1 MPTVLIVDDDDNQRL
16 LYREE
21 LTMEG
26 YDIIEASNGPDA
38 IDLVAAQGVDCV
50 VLDIAMPGM
59 DGLQTLK
66 ALTGLAASLARPPL
80 RAVAVTANVMTH
92 QVDEYL
98 GCGFTA
104 VVAKPIRMEM
114 LGQALWPCLGLS
126 LIHI

>member
-59 DGLQTLK
+59 DGVEVMHRLHDHDRTLPIVLHSAYPVYK
-66 ALTGLAASLARPPL
+66 DDYMTWTADAYVVKSSDLSELKTRVARAIEAPGAAPP
-80 RAVAVTANVMTH
+80 T
-92 QVDEYL
+92 
-98 GCGFTA
+98 
-104 VVAKPIRMEM
+104 P
-114 LGQALWPCLGLS
+114 
-126 LIHI
+126 